1 MSFRSLAQT
10 SLDSLGAALLKGS
23 IRTVNGGVHVAPVLH
38 VESLDN
44 DKHFNQVV
52 EYAEHYKHVTG
63 TRVLATVM
71 TPQSPMV
78 LRRLEAMQFDAS
90 EYLRRIRRLGESAE
104 IGLHCHFVRR
114 FEGSS
119 VWPMHS
125 AYFDRK
131 ESEAQLRLETS
142 WLEQHGFFSDEVRIY
157 SGGWWFSNHQIRSQ
171 LKELGYSIDFTLSS
185 NVFNQTPFASR
196 FKSAL
201 LQGKVVHTD
210 DGLVSFNALCSVA
223 QRGRPRAAL
232 NRLALASRGQVSPVF
247 TLYSHDYDLNLSEAK
262 ACTQLLAGSG
272 VKFVGSRSL
281 AAIAAR
287 MEGA

>member
-1 MSFRSLAQT
+1 MSFKSLAQT
-10 SLDSLGAALLKGS
+10 SLESLGAALLKGS

-52 EYAEHYKHVTG
+52 EYAEHYKDVTG

-78 LRRLEAMQFDAS
+78 LRRLGARQFDAS

-114 FEGSS
+114 FEGSA

-131 ESEAQLRLETS
+131 ESAAQLRLETS
-142 WLEQHGFFSDEVRIY
+142 WLEQHGFFLDEVRTY
-157 SGGWWFSNHQIRSQ
+157 SGGWWFSNQQIRSQ

-185 NVFNQTPFASR
+185 NVFNVTPFAYR
-196 FKSAL
+196 FKAAL
-201 LQGKVVHTD
+201 VQGKAVHTD
-210 DGLVSFNALCSVA
+210 DGLVSFNALCSIA
-223 QRGRPRAAL
+223 QRGRPKATM
-232 NRLALASRGQVSPVF
+232 NRLALASRGQASPVF

-262 ACTQLLAGSG
+262 TCTQLLFDAG
-272 VKFVGSRSL
+272 VKFVGSRTL

-287 MEGA
+287 TEGA